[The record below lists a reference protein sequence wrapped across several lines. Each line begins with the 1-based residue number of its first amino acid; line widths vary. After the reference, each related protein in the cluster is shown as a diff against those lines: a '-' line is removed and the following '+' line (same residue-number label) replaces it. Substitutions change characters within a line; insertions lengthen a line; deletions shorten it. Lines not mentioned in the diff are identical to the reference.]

1 MSYIK
6 ESLNDE
12 EKIISIFPYHWII
25 WIKNI
30 LPTLIRVSLFIGF
43 FSIMLPKLPALL
55 TPLKAYIYWIVILIL
70 IITIISKILHILGLE
85 QGITNKRMI
94 MKTGFFSRKTD
105 EMIISKVETVEI
117 NQSAIGRVFGFGN
130 VIITGTGNSN
140 IVFKEIK
147 NPIEIKK
154 IIDNTIKNN

>member
-1 MSYIK
+1 
-6 ESLNDE
+6 
-12 EKIISIFPYHWII
+12 
-25 WIKNI
+25 
-30 LPTLIRVSLFIGF
+30 
-43 FSIMLPKLPALL
+43 MLPKLPALL